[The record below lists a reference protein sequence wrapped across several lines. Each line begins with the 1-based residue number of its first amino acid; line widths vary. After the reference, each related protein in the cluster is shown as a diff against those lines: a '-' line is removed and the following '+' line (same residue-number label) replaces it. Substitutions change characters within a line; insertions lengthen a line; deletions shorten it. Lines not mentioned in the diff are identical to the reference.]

1 MNKDSELI
9 WEAYNTGVQPD
20 FNSVILE
27 AIEEVKKGTG
37 EPPVIDKDV
46 EKKKSLID
54 RMTLLDKIQ
63 AALDIVGISPEAI
76 GTGADAANIAI
87 SVVRGLVS
95 AFKAEGSEVKR
106 HAINAG
112 ISAISMI
119 PFADFLKILKIRTLA
134 RSGKIGKA
142 AAQASLQGLKGV
154 KAAGKTAKAVRA
166 GDSGAK
172 LAKDDPRLAQAIQT
186 AQGLQS

>member
-1 MNKDSELI
+1 MNKDSQLI
-9 WEAYNTGVQPD
+9 WEAYNTDVQPD

-37 EPPVIDKDV
+37 EPPVLDKNI
-46 EKKKSLID
+46 EKEKSLID

-166 GDSGAK
+166 GDSATK
-172 LAKDDPRLAQAIQT
+172 LAQDDPRLAQAIQT
-186 AQGLQS
+186 AQGL

>member
-1 MNKDSELI
+1 MNKDSQLI
-9 WEAYNTGVQPD
+9 WEAYNTDVQPD

-37 EPPVIDKDV
+37 EPPVLDKNI
-46 EKKKSLID
+46 EKEKSLID

-166 GDSGAK
+166 GDSATK
-172 LAKDDPRLAQAIQT
+172 LAQDDPRLAQAIQT